1 MFFDELGCVR
11 IIIESQS
18 GWRPNYDMKM
28 SSGPSVGVPGS
39 HILGVVAQ
47 GLIKHKFTAK
57 LGILLRNFGSCIT
70 LF

>member
-1 MFFDELGCVR
+1 
-11 IIIESQS
+11 
-18 GWRPNYDMKM
+18 MKM
-28 SSGPSVGVPGS
+28 SSGPSVGVPVS

-57 LGILLRNFGSCIT
+57 LGILQRNFGSCIT